1 MNRLA
6 ILESYKAQ
14 EEEIKSSMRREQELT
29 NIAILESNKN
39 ATANASIAIEEVAN
53 DSPEEMLD

>member
-29 NIAILESNKN
+29 NIAILESKKN
-39 ATANASIAIEEVAN
+39 ATANASIAMDVV
-53 DSPEEMLD
+53 